1 VVTFDARGP
10 GTSVATWEADPRLAT
25 LPAAPGLL
33 GSLLVLAAHADDETL
48 GAGSLIASAARAGQ
62 RVTVVVVTDGTA
74 SHPESET
81 TTSAELG
88 EARRR
93 EARAALDELGPGVR
107 LVMLG
112 VPDGGI
118 REHRAAVRDR
128 LVELVD
134 ELAPSAVV
142 STWRG
147 DGHRDHRV
155 LGEVAAEVVAAAD
168 PAPELLE
175 YPVWMWHWG
184 SPDHPD
190 VPWPRLVQLT
200 VGEEA
205 RVARQR
211 ALARYVSQV
220 MPLSARPGDEA
231 VLRPE
236 FLAHFAGGRDV
247 FVRTASVP
255 ASEPESASSSAP
267 APASAAEHEP
277 AGDSAEASRFDGTH
291 AARDDPWG
299 VTTRWYERRKRAL
312 VLGALPDERY
322 GTVLEV
328 GCSIGVVT
336 SELAPRADHVLALD
350 VSPVAVQRARERLAD
365 QPHVRVDCADASEG
379 LPEGRWDL
387 VVLGEVGYYLEP
399 AALTT
404 LLDGVAAA
412 LTPTGTLVACHWR
425 HGAHDFAQGGDEV
438 HAVLADWAERAG
450 LHRVV
455 QHVEADFLLD
465 VFSLDGRSVAERT
478 GLR

>member
-1 VVTFDARGP
+1 MVSFDAREP
-10 GTSVATWEADPRLAT
+10 GTSAATWEADPRLAA
-25 LPAAPGLL
+25 LPAAPRLP

-48 GAGSLIASAARAGQ
+48 GAGSLIAAASRRGQ
-62 RVTVVVVTDGTA
+62 PVTVVVVTDGTA
-74 SHPESET
+74 SHPASET

-88 EARRR
+88 EVRRR

-112 VPDGGI
+112 VPDGAV
-118 REHRAAVRDR
+118 REHRDAVRDR
-128 LVELVD
+128 LVDLVD

-155 LGEVAAEVVAAAD
+155 LGELAAEVVAGAH

-184 SPDHPD
+184 SPGHPD
-190 VPWPRLVQLT
+190 VPWAQLVQLT
-200 VGEEA
+200 VDEEA
-205 RVARQR
+205 RVARQH

-220 MPLSARPGDEA
+220 RPLSARPGDEA

-236 FLAHFAGGRDV
+236 FLAHFAAGRDV
-247 FVRTASVP
+247 FVR
-255 ASEPESASSSAP
+255 SAP
-267 APASAAEHEP
+267 AVAVP
-277 AGDSAEASRFDGTH
+277 AGAPAADGAPADDASRFDGTH
-291 AARDDPWG
+291 SARDDPWG

-322 GTVLEV
+322 GAVLEV

-336 SELAPRADHVLALD
+336 SELAARADRVLALD

-365 QPHVRVDCADASEG
+365 HPHVRVERADASEG

-399 AALTT
+399 GALTA

-412 LTPTGTLVACHWR
+412 LTATGTLVACHWR
-425 HGAHDFAQGGDEV
+425 HGADDFAQGGDEV

-450 LHRVV
+450 LRRVV